1 MANFNFNKVILG
13 GRLAG
18 DPELKTTA
26 AGTPVTSF
34 TIAVKRRY
42 AGKDSG
48 KSAGEAPADFINC
61 TAWRSAAEFITK
73 YFRKG
78 GSICVV
84 GSIQTREWTDKDG
97 NKRRSVEVVADEA
110 MFVDSRKEAGAS
122 IGEGSATYTE
132 RANTAPVFEDI
143 TDDDEL
149 PF

>member
-26 AGTPVTSF
+26 AGIHTTSF

-42 AGKDSG
+42 SGKDSG
-48 KSAGEAPADFINC
+48 KSAGEAPTDFISC
-61 TAWRSAAEFITK
+61 TAWRSAAEFITR

-78 GSICVV
+78 SSICVV
-84 GSIQTREWTDKDG
+84 GSIQTRTWTDKDG
-97 NKRRSVEVVADEA
+97 NKRYTTEVIVDEA
-110 MFVDSRKEAGAS
+110 QFVDSKKETGAS
-122 IGEGSATYTE
+122 IGDGSAIYTPS
-132 RANTAPVFEDI
+132 ANAAPVFEDI